1 MTYLDLT
8 NEKLLQMLEERDNEI
23 LGLKKKIEDIS
34 IIDEVTST
42 YNKGYMYK
50 TLDYEMKRAQRNQS
64 YLNVLMLGINNFQS
78 IREKYGEDI
87 SNMILLQIARL
98 IKSSLRSI
106 DIVGKYSYGDFIII
120 LPDMNPNKGSIVVD
134 RIQKLMDKETFPI
147 ESRITISY
155 GLKHY
160 EGETINRLL
169 DVAEANLNTNR
180 KDFIR

>member
-8 NEKLLQMLEERDNEI
+8 NEKLLEMLKERDNEI
-23 LGLKKKIEDIS
+23 SRLRKKIEDIS

-42 YNKGYMYK
+42 YNKGFMYK

-64 YLNVLMLGINNFQS
+64 YLNVLLLGINNFQN
-78 IREKYGEDI
+78 IKEEYGDEI
-87 SNMILLQIARL
+87 SDLILAQMARL
-98 IKSSLRSI
+98 IKSSIRSI
-106 DIVGKYSYGDFIII
+106 DIVGRYSSGDFIII
-120 LPDMNPNKGSIVVD
+120 LPDMNPNKGGIVAD
-134 RIQKLMDKETFPI
+134 RIQKLMDKEIFPI

-169 DVAEANLNTNR
+169 DVAEANLNSNR